1 MIFSTRLARILR
13 ILLDHDEMYVSV
25 DELASQL
32 QTSRRTIF
40 RELQH
45 IDLSGY
51 GLELLSRQGKGL
63 QLAGSAAGKKKLADE
78 LTTQNSP
85 SINKEERR
93 KLLAYELLRF
103 PEIKKLVYYGNMFSV
118 SEATISNDLDALAP
132 WFDEHQIHLVRTNKN
147 NIRLE
152 GREDDRRG
160 AMSHIIHEMIR
171 LRKTNGN
178 TLDPQFVR
186 SELFE
191 SGQSGILHLLDQDLF
206 HEITDLFTLEGSEL
220 GLEQYAQNS
229 YMGVII
235 HLCVALERIR
245 KGDSIETD
253 ETLHEELKGT
263 AALEQAAKIAERIKD
278 RLDITMPPSEID
290 FIALHLYSAKS
301 VETRENFDDRQ
312 LLDLTDLFIKAMP
325 AEIASILQTDSQF
338 INGFMTHLRPTLI
351 RIMRGM
357 PIYNPLLQS
366 VKEQYSE
373 LYTLS
378 QQAARRMEKQICQP
392 ISESEVAFMAMHA
405 GASLERN
412 RSRIRKPKIRT
423 GVICASGIG
432 VSAMLAA
439 RLVSAFP
446 DVISPETLSFE
457 QYRKCTRKSIDLII
471 STFELPE
478 RDIPTLQVNPLLS
491 VQDIEKIQDAIE
503 HLNTD
508 RPAQEDMDPIEK
520 LRHTEKMS
528 RDAAQIIDD
537 LVWMKAD
544 PGSSA
549 VQIIEEAG
557 RNAKGDTSM
566 IVRDLLAREQLGKVV
581 SAELGIGMFHAKTAG
596 TEKPQI
602 VFIWPE
608 HDDFAQMEHVKAI
621 FVLLLPV
628 QHEKHEQNMLSN
640 ITMNMMEP
648 TPLQS
653 AVFSQDIQH
662 IQQALASIFFDC
674 IQNENA

>member
-63 QLAGSAAGKKKLADE
+63 QLAGSAAGKTKLADE
-78 LTTQNSP
+78 LTTQNIP
-85 SINKEERR
+85 YINKEERR

-357 PIYNPLLQS
+357 PIYNPLLLQS

-566 IVRDLLAREQLGKVV
+566 IV
-581 SAELGIGMFHAKTAG
+581 
-596 TEKPQI
+596 
-602 VFIWPE
+602 FIWPE

>member
-78 LTTQNSP
+78 LTTQNIP
-85 SINKEERR
+85 YINKEERR

-357 PIYNPLLQS
+357 PIYNPLLLQS

-566 IVRDLLAREQLGKVV
+566 IV
-581 SAELGIGMFHAKTAG
+581 
-596 TEKPQI
+596 
-602 VFIWPE
+602 FIWPE

>member
-78 LTTQNSP
+78 LTTQNIP
-85 SINKEERR
+85 YINKEERR

-290 FIALHLYSAKS
+290 FIALHLYSTKS

-357 PIYNPLLQS
+357 PIYNPLLLQS

-566 IVRDLLAREQLGKVV
+566 IV
-581 SAELGIGMFHAKTAG
+581 
-596 TEKPQI
+596 
-602 VFIWPE
+602 FIWPE